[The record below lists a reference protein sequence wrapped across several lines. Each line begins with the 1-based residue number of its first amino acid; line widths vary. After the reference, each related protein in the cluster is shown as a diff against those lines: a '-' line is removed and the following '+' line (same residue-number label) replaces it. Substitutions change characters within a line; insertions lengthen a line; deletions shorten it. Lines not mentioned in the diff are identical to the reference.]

1 MCILELSEVLM
12 FEFHYDYIK
21 NKYGNNSRLLFAG
34 TDSLICEIKT
44 EDVYKD
50 LSNDKEIF
58 DFSNYSTSQNTMMIQ
73 TNHFLVKMK
82 DKVDGVATY
91 TRLNECGILE
101 NSGMLILI
109 PDCYKDKKCVLM
121 LLIIML
127 MH

>member
-1 MCILELSEVLM
+1 
-12 FEFHYDYIK
+12 
-21 NKYGNNSRLLFAG
+21 
-34 TDSLICEIKT
+34 
-44 EDVYKD
+44 
-50 LSNDKEIF
+50 
-58 DFSNYSTSQNTMMIQ
+58 MIQ

-82 DKVDGVATY
+82 DKVDHVATY
-91 TRLNECGILE
+91 TRLNECVILE